1 MSSEIKVDTISEKTA
16 ANGVT
21 IDGVNLKD
29 GNVDGVDVS
38 AITQGITELDQWQ
51 LTANL
56 TASADPITTF
66 VRPSG
71 TLQAKMGTGM
81 SNSSGIWTFPSTG
94 YWKITVHALFS
105 NTSDNQDGDMIVY
118 STANNGTAWDEIAY
132 TAYMGESGDF
142 SGSTTGCLLDIT
154 DLSNDKVKFKFNDN
168 QGGCN
173 LLGESTKNRTMF
185 EFMRVGDT

>member
-1 MSSEIKVDTISEKTA
+1 MSSEIKVDTISEKTSA
-16 ANGVT
+16 AGVT
-21 IDGVNLKD
+21 IDGVLIKD

-38 AITQGITELDQWQ
+38 AITQGITEADQWQ

-105 NTSDNQDGDMIVY
+105 NDSDNQDGDMIVY
-118 STANNGTAWDEIAY
+118 STANDGTAWDEIAY

-142 SGSTTGCLLDIT
+142 SASSTSCLLDIT
-154 DLSNDKVKFKFNDN
+154 DLSNHKVKFRFNDN

-173 LLGESTKNRTMF
+173 LLGESTKNRTHF
-185 EFMRVGDT
+185 EFMRIGDT

>member
-1 MSSEIKVDTISEKTA
+1 MSSELKVDTISEKTSA
-16 ANGVT
+16 AGVT
-21 IDGVNLKD
+21 IDSVLIKD

-38 AITQGITELDQWQ
+38 GITQGITELDQWQ

-71 TLQAKMGTGM
+71 TLQAKVGTGM

-105 NTSDNQDGDMIVY
+105 NASDNQDGDMIIY
-118 STANNGTAWDEIAY
+118 SSANNGTDWDEIGY
-132 TAYMGESGDF
+132 TAYMGNQSDF
-142 SGSTTGCLLDIT
+142 SSSSLSVLVDIT
-154 DLSNDKVKFKFNDN
+154 DLSNHKIKFRFNDN

-185 EFMRVGDT
+185 EFMRIGDT